1 MDHSIHLP
9 SPDQIIHT
17 HAPPA
22 PSPPSSHTP
31 RRSTTAAA
39 HHDLRPHLPLSAPA
53 HPLSLPRRFLPFP
66 PPASAPAGAWRRGVL
81 GAGGAGGR
89 ASGSGRGSVA
99 AIQPAGRPVPVYPR
113 SRLTGGPCGRRWRRA
128 PWRGPPAVPRDLPER
143 QAHGLARAGEGSAFV
158 SAAGMELLLSVM
170 MLVLAR
176 GGNLWFGNELIVLVR
191 VFLAAN

>member
-17 HAPPA
+17 HAPP
-22 PSPPSSHTP
+22 PPHSPKLA
-31 RRSTTAAA
+31 RRGGSTTAAA
-39 HHDLRPHLPLSAPA
+39 HHDLRLHLPLSAPV
-53 HPLSLPRRFLPFP
+53 HPVSLPRRFLPVP

-81 GAGGAGGR
+81 DAGGAGGR
-89 ASGSGRGSVA
+89 ASGSGGGSVS
-99 AIQPAGRPVPVYPR
+99 AIQPPGRPVPVCPR
-113 SRLTGGPCGRRWRRA
+113 SRLTGGPCGRRWWRA

-170 MLVLAR
+170 MLVLTR
-176 GGNLWFGNELIVLVR
+176 GEIYGLGMS
-191 VFLAAN
+191 